1 MHPKSFSTFY
11 MQLKNISFKKLIF
24 KGLLFIAPFLSL
36 LMEGILALGS
46 MVYKLLRYC
55 LKYTWYTLVL
65 LLFSIPYLLYTLFSG
80 NQKDKQPRTY
90 KFYLKWAGIALGTG
104 ATMVLL
110 LFTLVYFGAFGKL
123 PTEQELKELRQAEAS
138 LIYDDHGEFLG
149 KFYIF
154 DRTKI
159 EYSDLPPYL
168 VNALI
173 STEDERF
180 YNHSGV
186 DMRSLFRVL
195 FKTLLLQDDS
205 SGGGSTLTMQLA
217 KNIFGRGER
226 YGKLSMP
233 VHKIKEMIIA
243 GRIEKVY
250 SKEEIITLYLNTVPF
265 SDNTYGIEAAAH
277 RFFNKHTK
285 DLTLNEAATLVGSL
299 KANKNY
305 NPRTSP
311 KRSEERR
318 NVVLAKMKKNGLLSD
333 KDFKVHKQDSLKI
346 DYNNIENEGLAPYL
360 REQIRLQ
367 LPELLKDVKKEDGTP
382 YNIYKDGLRIYTTID
397 RTMQQYAEAAVKKH
411 LERLQK
417 DFETAYGKN
426 PPWKTDNEWL
436 LQEAKKLPAY
446 KELKSQG
453 LNDEAIWKKLS
464 EKKTMDLSFYTK
476 DEVQKH
482 STLDSLSF
490 YIRLLNT
497 GFVSVNPQTGAVKS
511 YVGGVDFQHFKY
523 DHVLQS
529 KRQVGSIFKP
539 IVYAT
544 ALEVGM
550 PVCTHF
556 SPRALTYADE
566 KFWTP
571 RNASK
576 TDDDPYTY
584 YSVGKA
590 LKESLNTI
598 AVQTLFYAGLNNV
611 IRKARAMGIQTA
623 LPQVPSIALGSAEL
637 SVIEMAKA
645 YTTFANNGVP
655 SQPYFIE
662 KITDKKGK
670 IIWQHKP
677 KKEAAAIS
685 QTTAQQMIQL
695 MRATVNEGTAA
706 RMRGQYGLT
715 NDLAGK
721 TGTTQ
726 DNKDGWFAG
735 LLPNLVMIVWVGNDQ
750 QIGFRATYLGQGANS
765 ALPIAALFVSQ
776 LNRNKQFNAIT
787 RATFSVPDEIRE
799 EITNCEPVVREGF
812 LDRLLS
818 DSGAAKDTIRAG
830 EVHYRIYERK
840 GKLNDIDNGDEEISI
855 DDVVNPSAAAKN
867 TASSTQQQD
876 DKPKKKGFFGRIFQ

>member
-1 MHPKSFSTFY
+1 MKRWYFY
-11 MQLKNISFKKLIF
+11 
-24 KGLLFIAPFLSL
+24 PF
-36 LMEGILALGS
+36 
-46 MVYKLLRYC
+46 
-55 LKYTWYTLVL
+55 
-65 LLFSIPYLLYTLFSG
+65 
-80 NQKDKQPRTY
+80 
-90 KFYLKWAGIALGTG
+90 
-104 ATMVLL
+104 
-110 LFTLVYFGAFGKL
+110 
-123 PTEQELKELRQAEAS
+123 S
-138 LIYDDHGEFLG
+138 LIYDLITTCRNWLYDKGLFKSTKFQTPIIGVGNLSVGGSG
-149 KFYIF
+149 KSPMVMYLMGLLLDDYEAGVLSRGYGRKTQGYYMVNYDSNFRMVGDEAMQLFQRFKNRIAIGVCEN
-154 DRTKI
+154 RVVGAERLI
-159 EYSDLPPYL
+159 EEAGLQVLVLDDSYQHRAIQAGFNILLTDYSDPY
-168 VNALI
+168 
-173 STEDERF
+173 
-180 YNHSGV
+180 
-186 DMRSLFRVL
+186 
-195 FKTLLLQDDS
+195 
-205 SGGGSTLTMQLA
+205 
-217 KNIFGRGER
+217 
-226 YGKLSMP
+226 
-233 VHKIKEMIIA
+233 
-243 GRIEKVY
+243 
-250 SKEEIITLYLNTVPF
+250 F
-265 SDNTYGIEAAAH
+265 SDYLLPAGNLRESRTGANRADIIMVT
-277 RFFNKHTK
+277 KCPK
-285 DLTLNEAATLVGSL
+285 DLTEEKKFYFIS
-299 KANKNY
+299 KIK
-305 NPRTSP
+305 P
-311 KRSEERR
+311 K
-318 NVVLAKMKKNGLLSD
+318 KHQ
-333 KDFKVHKQDSLKI
+333 KVFFSSI
-346 DYNNIENEGLAPYL
+346 DYDEEITSSKVKMPVKMLDQYEVLLITGIANPSQLIKEVSRYTDKIKHL
-360 REQIRLQ
+360 RFR
-367 LPELLKDVKKEDGTP
+367 DHYSFKKED
-382 YNIYKDGLRIYTTID
+382 ID
-397 RTMQQYAEAAVKKH
+397 KM
-411 LERLQK
+411 
-417 DFETAYGKN
+417 
-426 PPWKTDNEWL
+426 
-436 LQEAKKLPAY
+436 LQEYKKL
-446 KELKSQG
+446 G
-453 LNDEAIWKKLS
+453 
-464 EKKTMDLSFYTK
+464 EKKPMNLSFYTK

-490 YIRLLNT
+490 YTRLLNT
-497 GFVSVNPQTGAVKS
+497 GFVSVNPQTGAIKT
-511 YVGGVDFQHFKY
+511 YVGGVDFEHFKY

-550 PVCTHF
+550 PICTHF

-611 IRKARAMGIQTA
+611 LSKARAMGIRSTM
-623 LPQVPSIALGSAEL
+623 PKVPSIALGSAEL

-735 LLPNLVMIVWVGNDQ
+735 LLPNLVMIAWVGNDL
-750 QIGFRATYLGQGANS
+750 QIGFRSTYLGQGANS

-799 EITNCEPVVREGF
+799 EIINCEPVVREGF

-840 GKLNDIDNGDEEISI
+840 GKLHDIDNGDEEISI

-876 DKPKKKGFFGRIFQ
+876 DKPKKKGFFGRIFK